1 MEQQPQEFKENFLSR
16 TVKELLGPEEYQ
28 DLLDFSVKYP
38 NHPESVRINSLHVN
52 VDSYIQEATKKG
64 VTFTKVPGSI
74 DDAYYVSMEG
84 SIRGWWNQERLMGKF
99 YSQGNASMIPPLY
112 LLNKNEDY
120 EKLSVLD
127 MCAAPG
133 SKTTQIGAI
142 MRNKGLLVANDF
154 KSHRLYALHR
164 NLQVFGI
171 SNAVVTQLDGRWI
184 TSRWPKTFDRTLLDA
199 PCSGTGSSRNKLFSH
214 RSEEAVMHFQKKQK
228 GLLSAAIAS
237 VKDTEDSFV
246 IYSTCSLVPH
256 ENEFVIQSF
265 IDKNKVQV
273 EPLDTK
279 LLEGWDLRTGITN
292 WQDQELSSQFKNV
305 LRIHPH
311 KNDSDAFFIAK
322 LRVIGD

>member
-1 MEQQPQEFKENFLSR
+1 MEKTSFLEN
-16 TVKELLGPEEYQ
+16 TVQELLGPEEFQ
-28 DLLDFSVKYP
+28 ELLDFATTYP
-38 NHPESVRINSLHVN
+38 NQPESVRINSLRVN
-52 VDSYIQEATKKG
+52 VESYIEEASKKG
-64 VTFTKVPGSI
+64 VTLTRLPGSI

-84 SIRGWWNQERLMGKF
+84 TTRKWWNQERLMGKF
-99 YSQGNASMIPPLY
+99 YSQGNASMIPPLF
-112 LLNKNEDY
+112 LLDKEEDY
-120 EKLSVLD
+120 ENLSVLD

-154 KSHRLYALHR
+154 TSHRLYALHR

-171 SNAVVTQLDGRWI
+171 ANAVVTQLDGRWI

-214 RSEEAVMHFQKKQK
+214 RSEEAVLHFQKKQK

-237 VKDTEDSFV
+237 VKNTEKSHI
-246 IYSTCSLVPH
+246 IYSTCSLIPH
-256 ENEFVIQSF
+256 ENELVIQPF
-265 IDKNKVQV
+265 IDKGKIKI
-273 EPLDTK
+273 EPLETN
-279 LLEGWDLRTGITN
+279 LLKGWNLRAGITH
-292 WQDQELSSQFKNV
+292 WQDQELSPQFENA

-322 LRVIGD
+322 LSVIGE